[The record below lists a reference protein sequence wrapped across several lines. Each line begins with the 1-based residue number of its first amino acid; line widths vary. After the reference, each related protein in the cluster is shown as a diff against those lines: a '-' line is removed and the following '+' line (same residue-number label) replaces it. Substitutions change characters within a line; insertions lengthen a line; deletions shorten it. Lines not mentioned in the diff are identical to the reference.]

1 MTVAVAVAMVAA
13 MATQVAPLTVATA
26 HREQNRMDNIT
37 KLREETQTAGRAS
50 QLLDNKEF
58 KDAIKVVEAQY
69 VDALLMADVKDDLAR
84 FRYSE
89 AIKVIR
95 LVTRQL
101 SIAVQNGKLSQAD
114 LDAMSGKRKR
124 FF

>member
-1 MTVAVAVAMVAA
+1 
-13 MATQVAPLTVATA
+13 
-26 HREQNRMDNIT
+26 MDNIT

-58 KDAIKVVEAQY
+58 KDAIKVVESQY

-114 LDAMSGKRKR
+114 LDAMSGKKKR

>member
-1 MTVAVAVAMVAA
+1 
-13 MATQVAPLTVATA
+13 
-26 HREQNRMDNIT
+26 
-37 KLREETQTAGRAS
+37 
-50 QLLDNKEF
+50 
-58 KDAIKVVEAQY
+58 
-69 VDALLMADVKDDLAR
+69 MADVKDDLAR

-114 LDAMSGKRKR
+114 LDAMSGKKKR